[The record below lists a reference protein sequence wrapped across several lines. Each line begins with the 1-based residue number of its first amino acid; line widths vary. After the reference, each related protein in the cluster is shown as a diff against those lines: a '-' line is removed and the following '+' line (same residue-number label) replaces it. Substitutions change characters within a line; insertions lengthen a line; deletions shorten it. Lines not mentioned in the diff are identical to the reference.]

1 MTTILGAS
9 ASGMTFNQGILDT
22 VGNNVANVNTFGFKK
37 TRALAEGQPDAT
49 ATPDTSRL
57 GVANTTLDLI
67 FNPAATQMTEDPLH
81 FAIQDD
87 TFFRVHDLDGSI
99 AYTRFGQLSAD
110 AAGNVTAYGGRFLE
124 PPVTIPDGMTSPQI
138 DNAGVITALDSTGAR
153 QQIGQLTMVR
163 FVNPQGLA
171 TLGDGLY
178 GETVNSGATTE
189 GTPGSPGFAA
199 IIPGGLEASNVDLA
213 EEFTTMIIAQRA
225 YQASAKSF
233 SVGDEMLAIATDL
246 TK

>member
-1 MTTILGAS
+1 
-9 ASGMTFNQGILDT
+9 
-22 VGNNVANVNTFGFKK
+22 
-37 TRALAEGQPDAT
+37 
-49 ATPDTSRL
+49 
-57 GVANTTLDLI
+57 
-67 FNPAATQMTEDPLH
+67 
-81 FAIQDD
+81 
-87 TFFRVHDLDGSI
+87 
-99 AYTRFGQLSAD
+99 
-110 AAGNVTAYGGRFLE
+110 
-124 PPVTIPDGMTSPQI
+124 
-138 DNAGVITALDSTGAR
+138 
-153 QQIGQLTMVR
+153 MVR